1 VSATWSF
8 PPEIGEDS
16 PWPIFERVL
25 DYPELASQAELARDH
40 EVRWAFVLRREM
52 GEDGMWLQGQRRIL
66 GMACMPR
73 VQGVLGGLFGQLL
86 EDALDYLP
94 DFLIVLDRSWWE
106 ASTDRERE
114 ILVFHELL
122 HCGQALDG
130 QGAPKFRRSDNRP
143 VLEMIG
149 HDVEEFTSV
158 VRRYGAWKSDLRA
171 FQAALEVGPQIPNGP
186 QRAMVQ
192 VRDQAGNLH
201 VLGEITSVRVSDP
214 MPLVDAELPPAIRG
228 DLDCDSPSQ
237 AESRADVF

>member
-8 PPEIGEDS
+8 PPEIGADS

-130 QGAPKFRRSDNRP
+130 QGAPKFRRSDKAYIYLANADWHAK
-143 VLEMIG
+143 L
-149 HDVEEFTSV
+149 
-158 VRRYGAWKSDLRA
+158 
-171 FQAALEVGPQIPNGP
+171 N
-186 QRAMVQ
+186 
-192 VRDQAGNLH
+192 
-201 VLGEITSVRVSDP
+201 
-214 MPLVDAELPPAIRG
+214 PLKDSTPCPYSA
-228 DLDCDSPSQ
+228 SPSSTTKPPL
-237 AESRADVF
+237 SRSSRLNCGPMAPSAITAAASSASPRSRRTPRSASASA